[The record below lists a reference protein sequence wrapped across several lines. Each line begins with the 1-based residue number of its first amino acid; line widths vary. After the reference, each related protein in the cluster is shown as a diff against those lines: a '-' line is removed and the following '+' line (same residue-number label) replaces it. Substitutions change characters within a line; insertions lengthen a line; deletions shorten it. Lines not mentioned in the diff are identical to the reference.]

1 MSAKAIF
8 EAKGKAL
15 LNDSLGDLIVT
26 SRFASVAPD
35 TDWEKLLA
43 DNPWL
48 KTTVSYLNSR

>member
-26 SRFASVAPD
+26 NRFASVAPD